1 MPGKGFLKA
10 LPILATSAAVILGGA
25 FTISAVTSSLVRYGI
40 SKKKEKYG
48 RPCRACKGRGFY
60 PCKLCKASGTIQ
72 WSPLYDPLVINPCLC
87 PTCDGL
93 KVQHCLNCLG
103 SGFV

>member
-1 MPGKGFLKA
+1 MFDVSMIHFSLSLQPHTVYK
-10 LPILATSAAVILGGA
+10 SYS
-25 FTISAVTSSLVRYGI
+25 FTILFHLQ
-40 SKKKEKYG
+40 EKYG
-48 RPCRACKGRGFY
+48 RPCRACTGRGFY